1 MKDIGVGEEVKN
13 RKRERER
20 NKRWRGIESGGRANG
35 DMGKKGRKERNRWA
49 RKDGKVFRLHF
60 SSALYEQ
67 SGDRV

>member
-1 MKDIGVGEEVKN
+1 MEGN
-13 RKRERER
+13 RKWRE
-20 NKRWRGIESGGRANG
+20 S